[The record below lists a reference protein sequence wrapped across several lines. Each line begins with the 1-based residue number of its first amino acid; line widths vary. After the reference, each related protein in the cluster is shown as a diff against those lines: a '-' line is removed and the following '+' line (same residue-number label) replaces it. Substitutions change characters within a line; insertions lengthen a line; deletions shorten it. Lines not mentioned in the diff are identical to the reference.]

1 MKRIG
6 VDTNIAID
14 FLNGNFE
21 IVSLLETFDE
31 ICIPI
36 TVCGELLFGAM
47 NSTRRIDNIQNFK
60 SFISACTILSVN
72 LLVAENYAAVRKE
85 LKDRGRPIPENDIWI
100 AAICLSHNLPLITKD
115 KHFKEISSL
124 TLVPHNK

>member
-6 VDTNIAID
+6 IDTNIAID

-36 TVCGELLFGAM
+36 TVCGGLLFGAM
-47 NSTRRIDNIQNFK
+47 NFTRRIQ
-60 SFISACTILSVN
+60 SV
-72 LLVAENYAAVRKE
+72 
-85 LKDRGRPIPENDIWI
+85 
-100 AAICLSHNLPLITKD
+100 
-115 KHFKEISSL
+115 
-124 TLVPHNK
+124 